1 MHDEI
6 RDAAFTILT
15 GIGFD
20 NDKAHLLVQDYE
32 FDGDPCP
39 YGLVLSVLTDHVRQ
53 IQEEL
58 QHAGSMINEFRRLLP
73 EG

>member
-6 RDAAFTILT
+6 RDEAFSLLFEV
-15 GIGFD
+15 GFD
-20 NDKAHLLVQDYE
+20 NDKAHLMVAGYE
-32 FDGDPCP
+32 FDGDPCVRD
-39 YGLVLSVLTDHVRQ
+39 LVLGVLTSHENQ

-58 QHAGSMINEFRRLLP
+58 QHARSMIDEARRLLP